1 MISLDEFHKIRLK
14 VLLPFHAV
22 LHHILILVREGR
34 QGYFRIM
41 REDLHQLLGQPHKI
55 LLTLGDD
62 LDRVLEVNGNFE
74 LAGSFSLFLSYFE
87 LLVELDV
94 EVAAGHEL
102 AADDAVFDGAD
113 GGVECD
119 V

>member
-1 MISLDEFHKIRLK
+1 MRK
-14 VLLPFHAV
+14 
-22 LHHILILVREGR
+22 GR
-34 QGYFRIM
+34 QGYLRIM
-41 REDLHQLLGQPHKI
+41 REDLDQLFGQPHKI

-62 LDRVLEVNGNFE
+62 LDRVLEVHCNFE
-74 LAGSFSLFLSYFE
+74 LAGSFSLFLRDFE

-102 AADDAVFDGAD
+102 AADYAVFDGSD
-113 GGVECD
+113 RGVERD

>member
-1 MISLDEFHKIRLK
+1 M
-14 VLLPFHAV
+14 
-22 LHHILILVREGR
+22 REDR

-74 LAGSFSLFLSYFE
+74 LAGSFSLFLRYFE